1 MLKTAAAL
9 CGLLLVALVLCSCR
23 GEKSANTTPPAT
35 VNSAGNSKAKIK
47 ISSTVFQDGAMIPRP
62 YTCDGP
68 NVSPSLKWE
77 NVPDGA
83 KTLALIADDPDAPNK
98 TWVHWVL
105 YNLPADVKGLVEN
118 APKQSALAGGAG
130 LQGKN
135 DFGQIG
141 YDGPCPPN
149 GTHRYYFKLYALDA
163 ELALEPGATKEELLK
178 AMEGHILA
186 EGQLIGKYQK

>member
-1 MLKTAAAL
+1 MLKTAFAL
-9 CGLLLVALVLCSCR
+9 CSLLLVALVLCSCR
-23 GEKSANTTPPAT
+23 SEKSANTTQPSNANAPG
-35 VNSAGNSKAKIK
+35 SGKAEIK
-47 ISSTVFQDGAMIPRP
+47 ITSTIFQEGAMIPRP

-77 NVPDGA
+77 NVPAGA
-83 KTLALIADDPDAPNK
+83 KTLALIADDPDAPNQ

-118 APKQSALAGGAG
+118 APKQSTLAGGVG

-163 ELALEPGATKEELLK
+163 ELALAPGATKEELLK
-178 AMEGHILA
+178 AMEGHVLA
-186 EGQLIGKYQK
+186 EGQLMGKYQK

>member
-1 MLKTAAAL
+1 MRQAVAVL
-9 CGLLLVALVLCSCR
+9 CGCLLSAILLCACR
-23 GEKSANTTPPAT
+23 SDKSANRNALSN
-35 VNSAGNSKAKIK
+35 VNTKGSEQAEIK
-47 ISSTVFQDGAMIPRP
+47 INSTVFQDGAMIPRP

-77 NVPDGA
+77 GVPAGA

-118 APKQSALAGGAG
+118 VPKQSSLAGGSG

-163 ELALEPGATKEELLK
+163 ELSLEPGATKEELLK
-178 AMEGHILA
+178 AMDGHVVA
-186 EGQLIGKYQK
+186 GGQLMGKYQR

>member
-1 MLKTAAAL
+1 
-9 CGLLLVALVLCSCR
+9 
-23 GEKSANTTPPAT
+23 
-35 VNSAGNSKAKIK
+35 
-47 ISSTVFQDGAMIPRP
+47 MIPRP

-77 NVPDGA
+77 NVPATA

-135 DFGQIG
+135 DFGQFG

-163 ELALEPGATKEELLK
+163 ELALEPGATKDELLK
-178 AMEGHILA
+178 AMEGHIVA
-186 EGQLIGKYQK
+186 EGQLMGKYQK